1 MIQNAGGNGG
11 AAFAGMMNGI
21 APIIIAVTS
30 SVADSLL
37 NLLFILSSP
46 FSFMRE

>member
-1 MIQNAGGNGG
+1 MTQKAGGNGG
-11 AAFAGMMNGI
+11 AALAINGI

-30 SVADSLL
+30 IVATSLL